1 MMRSTAPPLSL
12 TREQASR
19 LQAYLQTYRHYAF
32 VSIVPSQKRNTTLR
46 ILQGIQGKLIAV
58 IDQKTTRLSLVL
70 TVEEMT
76 TLRTVIEEL
85 RLLHLQEK
93 ASAERDAILLDLGAL
108 RETLWGDVSERS
120 QTGGGR

>member
-19 LQAYLQTYRHYAF
+19 LQAYLQTYRHDAF
-32 VSIVPSQKRNTTLR
+32 VSLAPSPKRNTTLR
-46 ILQGIQGKLIAV
+46 RLQGIQGKLIAIV
-58 IDQKTTRLSLVL
+58 DQKITEWSLVL
-70 TVEEMT
+70 TVEERT

-85 RLLHLQEK
+85 RLLCLQEK
-93 ASAERDAILLDLGAL
+93 ASAERDAILADLGAL
-108 RETLWGDVSERS
+108 RERLWGDMSEKS